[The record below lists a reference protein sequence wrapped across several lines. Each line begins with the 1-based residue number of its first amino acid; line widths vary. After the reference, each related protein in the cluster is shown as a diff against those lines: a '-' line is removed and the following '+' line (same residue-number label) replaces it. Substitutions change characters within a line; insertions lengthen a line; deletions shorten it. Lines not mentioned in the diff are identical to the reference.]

1 MRKSFLLVSCI
12 LLLTTTPVWPRKF
25 WKESAYSD
33 WSEKEVMRM
42 LNKSPWAKELTVSL
56 QRRPGVTGTTMRT
69 GRRDGPNRS
78 GRGLGTGGGLGGGRG
93 GGGRGGGGRGGGRGF
108 GGRGM
113 GRGFPPAINLT
124 LRWYS
129 ALPIKQAFARARF
142 GDQAETTAELA
153 ELLAP
158 EENYFIIGV
167 SGLPARMTRIPPD
180 RRQAVIERLR
190 SESFLKVK
198 GREPISLQAVQMR
211 KEQVNLLNAR
221 TGQSGFELIFVFPRP
236 TSNPIIVK
244 EKNIEFIT
252 RLMGRKVAKKFK
264 LKDMVFEGKLEL

>member
-1 MRKSFLLVSCI
+1 MRKSILLVSCI
-12 LLLTTTPVWPRKF
+12 LLLTTAPVWPRKF

-56 QRRPGVTGTTMRT
+56 QQSRGVTGTTMRT

-78 GRGLGTGGGLGGGRG
+78 GRGFGTGGGLGGGGGGR
-93 GGGRGGGGRGGGRGF
+93 GGGRGGGGGGF

-113 GRGFPPAINLT
+113 GRGFPPAMNLT

-129 ALPIKQAFARARF
+129 ALPIKQAFARAQF
-142 GDQAETTAELA
+142 GDQAESTAELA

-158 EENYFIIGV
+158 EVNYIIIGV

-180 RRQAVIERLR
+180 RRQAVVDRLR
-190 SESFLKVK
+190 AESVLKIK
-198 GREPISLQAVQMR
+198 GREPIALQAVQMR
-211 KEQVNLLNAR
+211 KDQVHLLNAR
-221 TGQSGFELIFVFPRP
+221 TGQSGFELIYVFPRP
-236 TSNPIIVK
+236 TSNPITVK
-244 EKNIEFIT
+244 EKNIEFVT
-252 RLMGRKVAKKFK
+252 RLMGRKVSKKFK
-264 LKDMVFEGKLEL
+264 LKDMVFDGKLEL

>member
-1 MRKSFLLVSCI
+1 MRRSILLVSCI
-12 LLLTTTPVWPRKF
+12 LLLATIPVWPRKY
-25 WKESAYSD
+25 WKQSAYSD

-78 GRGLGTGGGLGGGRG
+78 GRGFGSGGGRGGGGFGGGRG
-93 GGGRGGGGRGGGRGF
+93 GGGRGPSRGF
-108 GGRGM
+108 APSM
-113 GRGFPPAINLT
+113 NLT

-142 GDQAETTAELA
+142 GDQAQSTAELA

-158 EENYFIIGV
+158 EENHIIIGI

-180 RRQAVIERLR
+180 RQQAVIERLR
-190 SESFLKVK
+190 SESFLKIK
-198 GREPISLQAVQMR
+198 GREPIALQAVQMR
-211 KEQVNLLNAR
+211 KEQVHLLNAR
-221 TGQSGFELIFVFPRP
+221 TGQSGFELIFVFARP
-236 TSNPIIVK
+236 TSNPITVK
-244 EKNIEFIT
+244 QKNIEFVT
-252 RLMGRKVAKKFK
+252 RLMGRKVSKKFK
-264 LKDMVFEGKLEL
+264 LKDMVFDGKLEL

>member
-1 MRKSFLLVSCI
+1 MRKAIPLVSCI
-12 LLLTTTPVWPRKF
+12 LLLTTNPVWPRKF

-56 QRRPGVTGTTMRT
+56 QRPQGVSRTTMRT
-69 GRRDGPNRS
+69 GRRDGPNAS
-78 GRGLGTGGGLGGGRG
+78 GRGFGGGGRG
-93 GGGRGGGGRGGGRGF
+93 GGGFGGGRGGGRGF

-113 GRGFPPAINLT
+113 GRGFPPAMNLV

-129 ALPIKQAFARARF
+129 AMPIKQAFARVQF
-142 GDQAETTAELA
+142 GDQAESAAGLA

-158 EENYFIIGV
+158 EESFFVIGV
-167 SGLPARMTRIPPD
+167 SGLPTRMSRIPPD
-180 RRQAVIERLR
+180 RQQMVVERLK

-211 KEQVNLLNAR
+211 KEQVHLLHAK
-221 TGQSGFELIFVFPRP
+221 TGQSGVELIFIFTRP
-236 TSNPIIVK
+236 TSNPITVE
-244 EKNIEFIT
+244 EKNIEFVT
-252 RLMGRKVAKKFK
+252 RLMGRKVSKKFK
-264 LKDMVFEGKLEL
+264 LKDMVFDGKLEL